1 VARLRPPDSGG
12 LLPSS
17 ASGGGPSPSPSPT
30 PLRACEGRKLPIGV
44 GAAGLD
50 HPRDPHRMGI
60 WDNDFTN
67 AMETRD
73 LPSSAVISVP
83 ASRTSRHLGA
93 AGCWLAEPER
103 AARRVQQTGTGLL
116 QSLCEARFPFLFAC
130 KAFLT
135 G

>member
-1 VARLRPPDSGG
+1 
-12 LLPSS
+12 
-17 ASGGGPSPSPSPT
+17 
-30 PLRACEGRKLPIGV
+30 
-44 GAAGLD
+44 
-50 HPRDPHRMGI
+50 MGI
-60 WDNDFTN
+60 VWDNDFTD

-83 ASRTSRHLGA
+83 ASHTSRHLGA

-116 QSLCEARFPFLFAC
+116 QSLCEARFPFLFSC